1 MQGKDRT
8 MIWEVYAYGD
18 GDTIVKVLTAAAS
31 IVGGADFPGIAKTT
45 VIMAFFLASIQVVFK
60 GGVLQQ
66 QLKWVFLVA
75 TVSAMMINAKQDVKV
90 VDKLNASNTRVVNNV
105 PAGLAIFAGGA
116 NAIGNGM
123 LQLYET
129 AMSIPGDRKYEKN
142 GMLFGTKLLNDLAM
156 FEVQNQDLKKSLGDF
171 GYQCIVLGMAHGFVS
186 ADELLKSNNIWNIA
200 KTKLN
205 QKSRH
210 FSYWEKDSSTGKVQ
224 RKTYNCKAGV
234 TKLENE
240 WANIENEAKKVYGPR
255 LYKSMSNSAAQAQ
268 LLTDIPVLYTAVLGV
283 STTAKDAMQQ
293 AMLINAIQTGGAARA
308 TSESVQQTF
317 LQNRI
322 TITERLKSQ
331 GFWEMA
337 ARKASSLYAI
347 LQAFLI
353 AMFPVVVLLSFV
365 IGFTAIKSY
374 ASVMLMVQCLP
385 TYWAVVNTFS
395 ITNENDTYKDF
406 GSSGL
411 SYITQPDFVLAHQDL
426 SSTAGIFAS
435 AALPAI
441 LMLFKG
447 VSAMSGMVTNFAM
460 NGMQT
465 AGSVASSVAE
475 GNISMAN
482 TSYGNHNAFNTGMS
496 QHSMG
501 GSYANNMTTTGLMGQ
516 TTTTAPVGNQ
526 VTGALQYNM
535 PFKADLGNSVQHA
548 INAQQSENTTAAFNT
563 GSSYF
568 KQFSNAENFSQ
579 NIGDNSKYGH
589 SKAYGDA
596 WTQAEKIGETTG
608 LTTGQVM
615 SAAMAM
621 KADAS
626 LGLGN
631 KFLEGLLGV
640 NGSLSGSLGTDFRTE
655 ENRRQTLDMIKEFS
669 ENKSFTETYDATR
682 DVTASKSYN
691 EGYSYDKGL
700 RENLDATFS
709 KAESFA
715 KSVGQTDTNSMS
727 WNTDATADFVR
738 YARANGLSESDLLAT
753 GTNTNRD
760 IMMQRWADSV
770 VDNMLPPKPMNTNF
784 QKLNASQ
791 MDMVQQMYNPQHTL
805 NQVQGGRVQ
814 TDYAYDKAESTYNDK
829 PNEFTDTRAKGY
841 DLQNKQNEMYN
852 ADTGTHIAN
861 PIAGG
866 LKGIKTVGSR
876 IIDSAYAIGILDS
889 EGKNQATG
897 SDRDNPLRPTY
908 MGNQSVDVTELT
920 TQTINANPRSQVGNI
935 SPVNVTDNPQ
945 QHNVKTTPTSFSN
958 KNQESGNTGV
968 SRNDFSQATGSGMD
982 NFLKTS
988 HTGNQFINAM
998 FGLELPTQ
1006 PNPNPK
1012 GQADNIIPIHASTS
1026 SSQQQSV
1033 YDATT
1038 SFSNKQHENEN
1049 TDKSN
1054 KITFGNLVRKQ
1065 WD

>member
-1 MQGKDRT
+1 

-156 FEVQNQDLKKSLGDF
+156 FEVQNQDMKKSLGDF

-224 RKTYNCKAGV
+224 RKTYNCKAGIV
-234 TKLENE
+234 KLENE

-501 GSYANNMTTTGLMGQ
+501 GSYANNMTATGLMGQ

-526 VTGALQYNM
+526 VTRALQYNM

-579 NIGDNSKYGH
+579 NIGNNSKYGH

-596 WTQAEKIGETTG
+596 WTQAEKIADTTG
-608 LTTGQVM
+608 LSTGQVM

-626 LGLGN
+626 LGLGGKVFN
-631 KFLEGLLGV
+631 KLTGNASLG
-640 NGSLSGSLGTDFRTE
+640 GSLNADYRTDE
-655 ENRRQTLDMIKEFS
+655 GRRQVLDMIKEFS

-691 EGYSYDKGL
+691 EGYSHDKGL
-700 RENLDATFS
+700 RENFDATFS

-738 YARANGLSESDLLAT
+738 YARANGLSESDLLST
-753 GTNTNRD
+753 GTNTNRNV
-760 IMMQRWADSV
+760 IMQQWADSI
-770 VDNMLPPKPMNTNF
+770 VDNMLPPRPMNTNF
-784 QKLNASQ
+784 QKLNASH
-791 MDMVQQMYNPQHTL
+791 MDMVQQMYNPQDTL
-805 NQVQGGRVQ
+805 NQVQSGKVQ
-814 TDYAYDKAESTYNDK
+814 TNYAYDKAESTYNDK
-829 PNEFTDTRAKGY
+829 PNEFANTRAKGY
-841 DLQNKQNEMYN
+841 DLENKQNEMYN
-852 ADTGTHIAN
+852 ANTGTHIAN
-861 PIAGG
+861 PITGG
-866 LKGIKTVGSR
+866 WEGIKTVGGRMAES
-876 IIDSAYAIGILDS
+876 ILDGD
-889 EGKNQATG
+889 GKNQATS
-897 SDRDNPLRPTY
+897 SDRDNPFRPTY
-908 MGNQSVDVTELT
+908 MGNQSVDVTSGLELSG
-920 TQTINANPRSQVGNI
+920 QTINPNPRSQVGNV
-935 SPVNVTDNPQ
+935 SPVNVADNPPSR
-945 QHNVKTTPTSFSN
+945 HNIQDTPTPFSN
-958 KNQESGNTGV
+958 KNQDGGNTAV
-968 SRNDFSQATGSGMD
+968 IREDFSQTKDSD
-982 NFLKTS
+982 TNHFLKISNTS
-988 HTGNQFINAM
+988 NQSVHTTSESEPSIRK
-998 FGLELPTQ
+998 
-1006 PNPNPK
+1006 NPNPES
-1012 GQADNIIPIHASTS
+1012 QASSITPVHVNINP
-1026 SSQQQSV
+1026 SQQQSV
-1033 YDATT
+1033 HDATT
-1038 SFSNKQHENEN
+1038 SFSSKRQDGDD
-1049 TDKSN
+1049 TDKPS
-1054 KITFGNLVRKQ
+1054 KITFGNLVRKP
-1065 WD
+1065 